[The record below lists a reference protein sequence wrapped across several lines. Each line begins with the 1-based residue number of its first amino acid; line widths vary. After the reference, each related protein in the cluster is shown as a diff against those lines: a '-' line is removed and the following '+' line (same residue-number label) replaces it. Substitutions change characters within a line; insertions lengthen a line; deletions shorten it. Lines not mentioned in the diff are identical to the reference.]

1 MNTRLSP
8 LDLLPA
14 ELADPQVATLYLAC
28 LDAEKQ
34 LRGASK
40 MAAAAVYEVRERQLT
55 ALWAR
60 LDALDAGLSNALQEA
75 VRDWHEVAVKLRGG
89 A

>member
-1 MNTRLSP
+1 
-8 LDLLPA
+8 
-14 ELADPQVATLYLAC
+14 
-28 LDAEKQ
+28 
-34 LRGASK
+34 
-40 MAAAAVYEVRERQLT
+40 LT

>member
-8 LDLLPA
+8 LELLPA
-14 ELADPQVATLYLAC
+14 ELADSQIATLYLAC

-40 MAAAAVYEVRERQLT
+40 MAAAAVYEVRERQLKS
-55 ALWAR
+55 LWAR
-60 LDALDAGLSNALQEA
+60 LDALDAGLSSALQEA
-75 VRDWHEVAVKLRGG
+75 VRDWHDVAVKLRGG
-89 A
+89 Q